1 MGFFQWVMGLWA
13 RECTPLLTNPQRT
26 TRTDDIFQIA
36 TRRTDVGKFSVVN
49 SVGRSPAKRTPSLAV
64 RVPFQKDCE
73 SEGLRVSVK
82 KDWESGAR
90 SPD

>member
-1 MGFFQWVMGLWA
+1 MTRPMGFFQWVMGLWA

-49 SVGRSPAKRTPSLAV
+49 RLMSN
-64 RVPFQKDCE
+64 FNQYCN
-73 SEGLRVSVK
+73 K
-82 KDWESGAR
+82 KDILETKTDDFGLITTLIR
-90 SPD
+90 TCFHNGKF